1 MVLRPGGP
9 CIVFVKEK
17 GNPGKLIPCG
27 KVQDHAFYAG
37 PTCKSCYERINRKK
51 NKRKVPDTA
60 TGVPI
65 DPEDMQEEQ
74 SEILV
79 EIDEIYA
86 VRCARPRVELEHP
99 PLRTKH
105 CPVCP
110 PAPLIQAA

>member
-1 MVLRPGGP
+1 M
-9 CIVFVKEK
+9 
-17 GNPGKLIPCG
+17 
-27 KVQDHAFYAG
+27 
-37 PTCKSCYERINRKK
+37 
-51 NKRKVPDTA
+51 
-60 TGVPI
+60 

-79 EIDEIYA
+79 EIEEIYA

-110 PAPLIQAA
+110 PAPLI